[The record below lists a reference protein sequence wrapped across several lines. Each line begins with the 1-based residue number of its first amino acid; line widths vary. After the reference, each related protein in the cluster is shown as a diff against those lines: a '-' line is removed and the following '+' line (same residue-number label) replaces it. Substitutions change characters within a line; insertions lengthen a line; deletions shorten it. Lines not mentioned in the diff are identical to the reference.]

1 MLASR
6 PDPEVVAKPKRR
18 TYTAEYK
25 LGILQEAEAVAAT
38 RGGIGALLRREGL
51 YSSLLAT
58 WRRERANGILEAL
71 TPQKRGPKSKRHP
84 MDEENQKLRR
94 QNARL
99 TEDLR
104 KAHIIIDVQKKVAA
118 LLGHPISEQDP
129 EEEFLMAAVTELA
142 TAVGTRAACRAL
154 FAPRASYYRDRRA
167 ASFPAAT
174 ALRPRPARAL
184 SPAERETVLAHLHGE
199 RFQDRSP
206 AAVYATLLDEGE
218 YHCSIRTMYRL
229 LEQKGESRERRDQ
242 LTHPP
247 YRKPE
252 LLATAPNQLWSWDIT
267 KLLGPV
273 KWTYFYLYVI
283 LDVFS
288 RYVTGWMVA
297 MHESAELAKQL
308 IEESCAKQNIQ
319 PGQLTLHA
327 DRGTSM
333 SSKPVAFLLADLG
346 VTKTHS
352 RPHVSDD
359 NPYSESQFRTLK
371 YRPEFPYRFG
381 CIQDSRAFSQGFFRW
396 YNEEHRH
403 SGLGLLT
410 PAMVHYNQ
418 TALILEQRQAVL
430 DAAYRVHPERF
441 VRQAPK
447 PAAVPT
453 EVWINKPLN
462 ADEKTH

>member
-1 MLASR
+1 
-6 PDPEVVAKPKRR
+6 
-18 TYTAEYK
+18 
-25 LGILQEAEAVAAT
+25 
-38 RGGIGALLRREGL
+38 
-51 YSSLLAT
+51 
-58 WRRERANGILEAL
+58 
-71 TPQKRGPKSKRHP
+71 
-84 MDEENQKLRR
+84 
-94 QNARL
+94 
-99 TEDLR
+99 
-104 KAHIIIDVQKKVAA
+104 
-118 LLGHPISEQDP
+118 
-129 EEEFLMAAVTELA
+129 MAAVTELA
-142 TAVGTRAACRAL
+142 SDVGTRAACRAL
-154 FAPRASYYRDRRA
+154 FAPRASYYRERHA
-167 ASFPAAT
+167 ASSPAVT
-174 ALRPRPARAL
+174 PPRPRPSPARAL
-184 SPAERETVLAHLHGE
+184 RPSECATVLAHLHGE

-247 YRKPE
+247 YQKPE

-267 KLLGPV
+267 KLLGPA

-297 MHESAELAKQL
+297 MRESAELAKRL
-308 IEESCAKQNIQ
+308 IQESCAKQNIR

-359 NPYSESQFRTLK
+359 NPYSESQFRTMK
-371 YRPEFPYRFG
+371 YRPEFPDRFG
-381 CIQDSRAFSQGFFRW
+381 CIQDSRAFCQRFFPW

-403 SGLGLLT
+403 SSLALLT
-410 PAMVHYNQ
+410 PAMVHYDQ
-418 TALILEQRQAVL
+418 APAILHHRQRVL
-430 DAAYRVHPERF
+430 DAAYSAHPERF
-441 VRQAPK
+441 VRK
-447 PAAVPT
+447 PPT
-453 EVWINKPLN
+453 PPQLQKEVWINKPLPSDN
-462 ADEKTH
+462 KSQ

>member
-1 MLASR
+1 
-6 PDPEVVAKPKRR
+6 
-18 TYTAEYK
+18 
-25 LGILQEAEAVAAT
+25 
-38 RGGIGALLRREGL
+38 
-51 YSSLLAT
+51 
-58 WRRERANGILEAL
+58 
-71 TPQKRGPKSKRHP
+71 
-84 MDEENQKLRR
+84 
-94 QNARL
+94 
-99 TEDLR
+99 
-104 KAHIIIDVQKKVAA
+104 
-118 LLGHPISEQDP
+118 
-129 EEEFLMAAVTELA
+129 MAAVTELA
-142 TAVGTRAACRAL
+142 TTVGTRAACRAL
-154 FAPRASYYRDRRA
+154 FASRASYYRDRRA
-167 ASFPAAT
+167 ACFPTAI

-206 AAVYATLLDEGE
+206 AAVYATLLDEGH
-218 YHCSIRTMYRL
+218 YYCSIRTMHRFL
-229 LEQKGESRERRDQ
+229 KQEGESRERRDQ

-247 YRKPE
+247 YTKPE

-267 KLLGPV
+267 KLLGPA

-297 MHESAELAKQL
+297 HRESAELAKRL
-308 IEESCAKQNIQ
+308 IQESCAKQNIQ

-371 YRPEFPYRFG
+371 YRPEFPDRFG

-396 YNEEHRH
+396 YNQEHRH

-418 TALILEQRQAVL
+418 TALILEQRQTVL

-447 PAAVPT
+447 PLSVPT

-462 ADEKTH
+462 ADENAH

>member
-1 MLASR
+1 
-6 PDPEVVAKPKRR
+6 
-18 TYTAEYK
+18 
-25 LGILQEAEAVAAT
+25 
-38 RGGIGALLRREGL
+38 
-51 YSSLLAT
+51 
-58 WRRERANGILEAL
+58 
-71 TPQKRGPKSKRHP
+71 
-84 MDEENQKLRR
+84 
-94 QNARL
+94 
-99 TEDLR
+99 
-104 KAHIIIDVQKKVAA
+104 
-118 LLGHPISEQDP
+118 
-129 EEEFLMAAVTELA
+129 MAAVTELA
-142 TAVGTRAACRAL
+142 TDVGTRAACRAL
-154 FAPRASYYRDRRA
+154 FAPRASYYRNRRA
-167 ASFPAAT
+167 ACFPAAT

-184 SPAERETVLAHLHGE
+184 SPVERETVLAHLHGE

-206 AAVYATLLDEGE
+206 AAVYATLLDEGH
-218 YHCSIRTMYRL
+218 YYCSIRTMHRFL
-229 LEQKGESRERRDQ
+229 KQEGESRERRDQ

-247 YRKPE
+247 YKKPE

-267 KLLGPV
+267 KLLGPA

-297 MHESAELAKQL
+297 MRESAELAKRL

-359 NPYSESQFRTLK
+359 NPYSESQFRTMK
-371 YRPEFPYRFG
+371 YRPEFPNRFG

-396 YNEEHRH
+396 YNQEHRH
-403 SGLGLLT
+403 AGLGLLT

-418 TALILEQRQAVL
+418 TALILEHRQAVL